1 MLLNCLLYMLDL
13 EYDPSS
19 SDDES
24 LPNTPSLC
32 HASSADNAFVV
43 SAKSTTDYT
52 IKMQQGSFVFK
63 RENANFVLQF
73 NRMFLWRLLNST
85 HAATNECVDLFR
97 LRDFVTRIRDLVVT
111 IQINNGTILF
121 DFNGQEKQ
129 IRYDKKDDL
138 HNAFDQLYY
147 TAMRKHKTDFW
158 IDKLLAISVQLLS
171 VIAQHY

>member
-1 MLLNCLLYMLDL
+1 MFDL

-32 HASSADNAFVV
+32 HASSIDSEFTV
-43 SAKSTTDYT
+43 SAKSTTDYA

-63 RENANFVLQF
+63 RCNSCLSLQF

-97 LRDFVTRIRDLVVT
+97 LRDFVTRIKDPVVT
-111 IQINNGTILF
+111 IQINNGTIIF
-121 DFNGQEKQ
+121 NFNGQEKQ
-129 IRYDKKDDL
+129 IRYDKKDEWMS
-138 HNAFDQLYY
+138 AFDQLYY
-147 TAMRKHKTDFW
+147 TAMRKHKTDYML
-158 IDKLLAISVQLLS
+158 DKMFVISVQLLS
-171 VIAQHY
+171 AIVLHC